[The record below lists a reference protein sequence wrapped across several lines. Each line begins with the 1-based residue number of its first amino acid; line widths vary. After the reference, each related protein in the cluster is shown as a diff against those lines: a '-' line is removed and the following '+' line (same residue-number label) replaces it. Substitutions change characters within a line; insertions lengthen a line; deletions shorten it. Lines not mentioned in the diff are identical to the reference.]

1 MGKQVGLRTQIYFPY
16 GLQQITQ
23 TNLFL
28 TQYVLNIMLYI
39 YNIIPGSISCLK
51 IFSFFTYSF

>member
-16 GLQQITQ
+16 CLQQITQ

-51 IFSFFTYSF
+51 IFSFFT